1 MAETH
6 LSEPQKIIADITLMN
21 NRFMNKVFAN
31 DVEST
36 QLLLRIILN
45 NDKINVKTVNT
56 QQFIQNLYGHSAQ
69 LDILATDEN
78 GRRFN
83 VEIQRDDE
91 GAPVKR
97 ARYYSSVLDV
107 HFLDSGEKY
116 DKLNDVYVIFITE
129 HDVLHRNYPIYNVER
144 VITED
149 GTAFADGS
157 KIVYVNAS
165 CRSDTPLGRLMQDFN
180 CANPDKMHYKELAD
194 RVSFFKKTKEGEKT
208 MTDIIEL
215 YAAKRAKEAAKAA
228 AEKAAKKAAKK
239 TAQARNIELA
249 KDLLA
254 EGESIERTVRLSKL
268 SEAEVRE
275 LASKLT
281 A

>member
-1 MAETH
+1 MAETK

-107 HFLDSGEKY
+107 HFLDAGEKY
-116 DKLNDVYVIFITE
+116 DKLKDVYVIFITE
-129 HDVLHRNYPIYNVER
+129 HDVLRRNYPIYNVEH

-165 CRSDTPLGRLMQDFN
+165 CQSDTPLGRLMQDFN

-215 YAAKRAKEAAKAA
+215 YAAKRAKEAAKVA
-228 AEKAAKKAAKK
+228 AEKAAKKAEKK
-239 TAQARNIELA
+239 GMHASRLEFA
-249 KDLLA
+249 KDLLS

>member
-1 MAETH
+1 
-6 LSEPQKIIADITLMN
+6 
-21 NRFMNKVFAN
+21 MNKVFAS
-31 DVEST
+31 DVKST

-45 NDKINVKTVNT
+45 NDKIKVKTVNT

-97 ARYYSSVLDV
+97 A
-107 HFLDSGEKY
+107 
-116 DKLNDVYVIFITE
+116 
-129 HDVLHRNYPIYNVER
+129 
-144 VITED
+144 
-149 GTAFADGS
+149 
-157 KIVYVNAS
+157 
-165 CRSDTPLGRLMQDFN
+165 
-180 CANPDKMHYKELAD
+180 
-194 RVSFFKKTKEGEKT
+194 
-208 MTDIIEL
+208 
-215 YAAKRAKEAAKAA
+215 KEAVQ
-228 AEKAAKKAAKK
+228 K

-249 KDLLA
+249 KDLLS
-254 EGESIERTVRLSKL
+254 EGETIERTVRLSKL

>member
-1 MAETH
+1 
-6 LSEPQKIIADITLMN
+6 
-21 NRFMNKVFAN
+21 MNKVFAS
-31 DVEST
+31 DVKST

-45 NDKINVKTVNT
+45 NDK
-56 QQFIQNLYGHSAQ
+56 
-69 LDILATDEN
+69 ILATDEN

-107 HFLDSGEKY
+107 HFLDAGEKY

-129 HDVLHRNYPIYNVER
+129 HDVLHRNHPIYNVER
-144 VITED
+144 MIKED

-165 CRSDTPLGRLMQDFN
+165 CRGDTPLGRLMQDFN

-215 YAAKRAKEAAKAA
+215 YAAKRAKEAVQ
-228 AEKAAKKAAKK
+228 K

-249 KDLLA
+249 KDLLS
-254 EGESIERTVRLSKL
+254 EGETIERTVRLSKL

>member
-1 MAETH
+1 MEKTN

-21 NRFMNKVFAN
+21 NCFMNKVFAS
-31 DVEST
+31 DVKST

-45 NDKINVKTVNT
+45 NDKIKMKTVNT

-129 HDVLHRNYPIYNVER
+129 HDVLHRNHPIYNIER
-144 VITED
+144 TIQED
-149 GTAFADGS
+149 GTAFTDGS

-165 CRSDTPLGRLMQDFN
+165 CQSDTPLGRLMQDFN

-208 MTDIIEL
+208 MTDITDIIEL
-215 YAAKRAKEAAKAA
+215 YAAKKAKEAAKK
-228 AEKAAKKAAKK
+228 AEKKGMYAS
-239 TAQARNIELA
+239 RLEFA
-249 KDLLA
+249 KDLLS
-254 EGESIERTVRLSKL
+254 EGETIERTVRLSKL